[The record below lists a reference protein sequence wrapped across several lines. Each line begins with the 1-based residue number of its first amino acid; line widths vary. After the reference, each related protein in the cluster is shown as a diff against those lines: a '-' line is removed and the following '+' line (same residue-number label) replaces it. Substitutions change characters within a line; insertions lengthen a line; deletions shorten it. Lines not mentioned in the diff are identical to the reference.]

1 MPFSKIFPSSRSL
14 NLPKKVLERPGKVLE
29 FHLHQ
34 RVDTL
39 NLSVSK
45 SLQEMMNDE
54 TSTESATEAQEEE
67 EVVVDENFD
76 PLIAVQNSNENSAP
90 VLIGPLSFEN
100 DVENKTP
107 NMHLDE
113 NNVDGR
119 KPESRG
125 LGGTRQFSGGLLSQ
139 AGSNVGQRGAC
150 LTLSDHDRIRIFVH
164 ELAIRGLIPFIE
176 RSMRYLYDQVCEAK
190 G

>member
-1 MPFSKIFPSSRSL
+1 L
-14 NLPKKVLERPGKVLE
+14 NLPKKGLESPGKVLE

-39 NLSVSK
+39 NLSFSK

-54 TSTESATEAQEEE
+54 SSTENATEAQEEE

-107 NMHLDE
+107 NKHLDE